1 MKWIVETD
9 GRGMCAVASDDGGQP
24 HLLTEPSTRMRA
36 ERALVRLRRRDVE
49 RVHRARVESGKRLA
63 ALRRK

>member
-9 GRGMCAVASDDGGQP
+9 GRGMCAVASDDGGP
-24 HLLTEPSTRMRA
+24 HLLTEPSSRMRA
-36 ERALVRLRRRDVE
+36 ERALVRLRKRDVE

-63 ALRRK
+63 ALRRSE